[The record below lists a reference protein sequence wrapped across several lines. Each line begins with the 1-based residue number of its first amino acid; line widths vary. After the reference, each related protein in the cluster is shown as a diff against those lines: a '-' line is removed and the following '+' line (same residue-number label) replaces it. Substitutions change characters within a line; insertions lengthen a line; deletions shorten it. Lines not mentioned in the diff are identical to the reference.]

1 MLIAVATE
9 KGGVGKSTLSTNL
22 AGLIASKGHRVL
34 LVDTDI
40 DNQKGRYSYAWGTT
54 RRSEESLPH
63 VSLAMGQG
71 KVYADLVAHR
81 EAYEVVIV
89 DVPAGRGVEMVDAC
103 LAADVIVI
111 PVGIGQFDTSGLE
124 PMLLIANRLKT
135 ERPATRILVV
145 LNSVPPNAKRDL
157 QDSREMLEGLKDY
170 FKPVSKTIFNRQ
182 AFRDS
187 SKTGRA
193 VTELK
198 RKDPRATEELTN
210 LYEEIFNV

>member
-22 AGLIASKGHRVL
+22 AGLIASRGHRVL
-34 LVDTDI
+34 LMDTDI
-40 DNQKGRYSYAWGTT
+40 DGQKGRYSYAWGTT
-54 RRSEESLPH
+54 RRAEEDLPH
-63 VSLAMGQG
+63 VSLSMGHG

-103 LAADVIVI
+103 MAADVIVI

-124 PMLLIANRLKT
+124 PMLVIADRLKVD
-135 ERPATRILVV
+135 RPQTRLLAV
-145 LNSVPPNAKRDL
+145 LNNVPSGAKNDL
-157 QDSREMLEGLKDY
+157 KDSQEMLDGLAGY
-170 FKPVSKTIFNRQ
+170 FKRVSKPIINRQ

-198 RKDPRATEELTN
+198 RKDPRAVEELTA
-210 LYEEIFNV
+210 LYEEIFNG